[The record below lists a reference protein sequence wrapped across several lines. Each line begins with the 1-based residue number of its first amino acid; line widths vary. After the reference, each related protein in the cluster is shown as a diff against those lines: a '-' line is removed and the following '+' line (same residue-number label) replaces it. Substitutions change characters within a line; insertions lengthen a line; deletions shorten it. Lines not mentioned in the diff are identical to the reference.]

1 MIQFIPKAV
10 TESRADSCKLCAA
23 RVAQWPHPACN
34 PPLRIYYR
42 GMASRTSQNPRRNL
56 TPRLAEHASIRGAV
70 VAALAILVAI
80 TLPGCQAPVPP
91 SGPTQIVL
99 HVPDYDAFVDASLS
113 VLRRYEFT
121 PDRVDRSHGLIISQ
135 PTTSGQWFEWWRVDS
150 LGGYQ
155 TLESSLHTTRR
166 IVTVNI
172 QPVSA
177 GEDRAGESREGG
189 LQEGGLREG
198 GLRAGESREG
208 EAPAEPPTGGTFR
221 VTVQVNKSRF
231 SAPERQVTTPSGAL
245 VLYSAKT
252 PTTEGLA
259 GPQSRGLHWVPLG
272 RDGLLESFFLGKL
285 ADALPDVEPA
295 E

>member
-1 MIQFIPKAV
+1 MAV
-10 TESRADSCKLCAA
+10 LVLSGT
-23 RVAQWPHPACN
+23 
-34 PPLRIYYR
+34 
-42 GMASRTSQNPRRNL
+42 
-56 TPRLAEHASIRGAV
+56 LALS
-70 VAALAILVAI
+70 
-80 TLPGCQAPVPP
+80 GCQAPAAP
-91 SGPTQIVL
+91 SGPTQMTL

-121 PDRVDRSHGLIISQ
+121 PDRVDRSHGLIISA

-172 QPVSA
+172 EPVVA
-177 GEDRAGESREGG
+177 GED
-189 LQEGGLREG
+189 
-198 GLRAGESREG
+198 REG

-221 VTVQVNKSRF
+221 VTVQVDKSRF
-231 SAPERQVTTPSGAL
+231 SAPERQVTSPSGAL

-252 PTTEGLA
+252 PTTEGL
-259 GPQSRGLHWVPLG
+259 RGAQGRGVHWVPLG

-285 ADALPDVEPA
+285 ASALPDVEPA